1 MPLHPLNFPR
11 LQRLTIRRRTED
23 DRGRFLHAVGT
34 LNHPPIVT
42 PISMCRRTIQRMETM
57 TGLLRSPRRLTGV
70 ALTGAIVAIAA
81 YLLMGPAFVAAENG
95 SGALVFELVGF
106 ALFVAFAVGMVALV
120 VGIVGILVWLLR
132 K

>member
-1 MPLHPLNFPR
+1 
-11 LQRLTIRRRTED
+11 
-23 DRGRFLHAVGT
+23 
-34 LNHPPIVT
+34 
-42 PISMCRRTIQRMETM
+42 MCRRTIQRMETM